1 MKLLE
6 GLDVN
11 KATGSDRISNWIL
24 KECRNQLGDKI
35 HSLMKSSLEGSAKE
49 LEKGKYISNL

>member
-35 HSLMKSSLEGSAKE
+35 LKSSLEGSAKE